1 MKQIDFVDQ
10 AQSEQPA
17 APKTPTLDIP
27 PSVPVAP
34 APAATATA
42 AKITT
47 KPPRAAANRRKS
59 KVPAKPPRKNRP
71 VGGRDDV
78 QRLNMEVPRQLHKR
92 LKLKAIYEDRTV
104 TDIVLQAINDYLNS
118 H

>member
-10 AQSEQPA
+10 ARDEQPVA
-17 APKTPTLDIP
+17 AKTKTPD
-27 PSVPVAP
+27 
-34 APAATATA
+34 PAALRRNTA
-42 AKITT
+42 A
-47 KPPRAAANRRKS
+47 RRKAKS
-59 KVPAKPPRKNRP
+59 APTKPPRKNRP
-71 VGGRDDV
+71 AGSRDDM
-78 QRLNMEVPRQLHKR
+78 QRLNMEIPRQLHKR